1 MRFLHPCVSL
11 HVCMCVLLCRGQRL
25 MSGIFFHGSI
35 WFPEAWYLTELG
47 VCQFG
52 WGSPVHTCFLST
64 RLTWKPLGTL
74 CSLHLFV
81 KSSISQ
87 PQESSSPFLSSTGI
101 ISVGD
106 HTQYS
111 PFPILARAR
120 AYTHTHTPS
129 LITKKSLVT
138 VSITSIV
145 IAPGPFKTH
154 VKDILGTFLLK
165 KKKSM
170 QSKLT
175 RIY

>member
-120 AYTHTHTPS
+120 AYTHTHTHTHTHTQAHTHTHTQEHVEVS
-129 LITKKSLVT
+129 FYLV
-138 VSITSIV
+138 
-145 IAPGPFKTH
+145 GPRNWNT
-154 VKDILGTFLLK
+154 DLRWL
-165 KKKSM
+165 
-170 QSKLT
+170 
-175 RIY
+175 RWW